1 MGSFFVFF
9 DGQFWVGIATRAR
22 EDGKTDETARA
33 IFGPE
38 PSDAQLV
45 EWAHSA
51 YRTLEFLPAMTAP
64 ATPDANRES
73 EAQAARGRPLSARR
87 RTAQRGAI
95 GLARRTR
102 TAQNYGSASR
112 DRSPSRGRSAL
123 PAKTCQAKDE
133 TSRKVTARVDPARGH
148 SRRVAWPFAQR
159 ARNRHNTSSAG
170 TFAKAPLR
178 DGSSTSFCKASATVA
193 ASF

>member
-64 ATPDANRES
+64 ATPTRIENPKRRQRE
-73 EAQAARGRPLSARR
+73 AARCL
-87 RTAQRGAI
+87 RGD
-95 GLARRTR
+95 GL
-102 TAQNYGSASR
+102 
-112 DRSPSRGRSAL
+112 RSAAQSAWHDAL
-123 PAKTCQAKDE
+123 ALRKTTAPPHAIDRQAEAD
-133 TSRKVTARVDPARGH
+133 
-148 SRRVAWPFAQR
+148 RRYQ
-159 ARNRHNTSSAG
+159 
-170 TFAKAPLR
+170 
-178 DGSSTSFCKASATVA
+178 
-193 ASF
+193 